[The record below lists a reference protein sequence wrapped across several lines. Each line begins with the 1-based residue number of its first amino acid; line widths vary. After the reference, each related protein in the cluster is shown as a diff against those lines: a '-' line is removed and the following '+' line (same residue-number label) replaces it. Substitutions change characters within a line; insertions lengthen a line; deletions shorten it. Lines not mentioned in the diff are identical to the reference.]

1 MDRPCQP
8 GLPSSWYY
16 DEAHFARELQAIWAR
31 EWLCVGRAGDWPR
44 AGSWRRFVLGDQQ
57 LLVVRDG
64 EGRLHGFHNTCR
76 HRGSALCTAD
86 EGRFP
91 AGRIVCPYH
100 AWSYSLDGELL
111 SAPLTGEGDGFRKA
125 DYPLYPIGVCSWR
138 GFVFLQLD
146 PEQAN
151 GSGPEVSSGA
161 ERLAAWPLED
171 LALAHR
177 ETHEV
182 ACNWKVFWENYSE
195 CYHCPGVHPELCRLV
210 PLYAEGLTRPEHLE
224 DDHPLRHAPVGLRS
238 GAITWSI
245 DGQTTLPNF
254 PSLGPAEQAA
264 GMTFADFL
272 PGMFMIAHVD
282 HVRTVRVWP
291 LGPERTR
298 LTVDW
303 LLAPEALAA
312 PGLDLGRLVA
322 FAGQVVREDARICE
336 INQAGLR
343 SRAHA
348 HGVLLPFE
356 DDVAAFDDWVRARLQ
371 AQGAGA

>member
-1 MDRPCQP
+1 MDQRCQP
-8 GLPSSWYY
+8 GLPASWYH
-16 DEAHFARELQAIWAR
+16 DDAHFARELRAIWAR
-31 EWLCVGRAGDWPR
+31 EWLCVGRVSDWPG
-44 AGSWRRFVLGDQQ
+44 AGSWQRFALGDQQ
-57 LLVVRDG
+57 LIVVCDAQ
-64 EGRLHGFHNTCR
+64 GRLRGFHNTCR

-100 AWSYSLDGELL
+100 AWSYALDGELL
-111 SAPLTGEGDGFRKA
+111 TAPMAGEGAGFRKS
-125 DYPLYPIGVCSWR
+125 DFPLYPIGVSSWR
-138 GFVFLQLD
+138 GFVFLQL
-146 PEQAN
+146 EAAR
-151 GSGPEVSSGA
+151 GAAGPAGGD
-161 ERLAAWPLED
+161 RLAAWPLED

-210 PLYAEGLTRPEHLE
+210 PLYAEGLTRPEHLRE
-224 DDHPLRHAPVGLRS
+224 DHPLRCEPVGLRP
-238 GAITWSI
+238 GAVTWSV
-245 DGQTTLPNF
+245 DGRTPLPEF
-254 PSLGPAEQAA
+254 PSLGPAERAA
-264 GMTFADFL
+264 GMTFAEFL

-282 HVRTVRVWP
+282 HVRSVRVWP

-312 PGLDLGRLVA
+312 PGLDIGRLVA

-356 DDVAAFDDWVRARLQ
+356 EDVAAFDDWVRARLP
-371 AQGAGA
+371 